1 MTTPPRAVILRSP
14 YRRIPITDSRVRAV
28 TKLSFSKEKIQILLL
43 EGVHDNAIAE
53 LAARGYAS
61 VERLPHALDE
71 AQLLERIGS
80 VHILGIRSRTQ
91 LTAKVL
97 GAAERLFSVGCFCIG
112 TNQVDLKA
120 ARKQGVPV
128 FNAPY
133 SNTRSVAELV
143 IGEVIMLMR
152 GIFEKSNLVHRGGWT
167 KSAKDSYEIR
177 GKTLGIVGY
186 GHIGTQ
192 VSIMAEAMGMQV
204 RFYDVLRKLALGNAR
219 PCDTLE
225 ELLSTSDVVTLH
237 VPDTAQTRK
246 MIGAKQ
252 IKAMKAGSCLINAA
266 RGEVVDIPALV
277 QALESRHLHGAAL
290 DVFPKEPSGDKDPFE
305 SPLRGFD
312 NVILTPH
319 IGGSTMEAQANIG
332 TEVAQKLIEYSDNG
346 STIGAVNF
354 PQVGLPV
361 HAGATRFLHIHRN
374 VPGVLRK
381 INDVFSSRDLNIAAQ
396 YLQTDPELGYVV
408 IDAEG
413 DVDEDVMLNDLRA
426 IDGTLRTR
434 YLYPGR

>member
-1 MTTPPRAVILRSP
+1 M
-14 YRRIPITDSRVRAV
+14 

-43 EGVHDNAIAE
+43 EGVHDNAISE
-53 LAARGYAS
+53 LEARGYATI
-61 VERLPHALDE
+61 ERLPLALDE
-71 AQLLERIGS
+71 AELIERIGS
-80 VHILGIRSRTQ
+80 VHMLGIRSRTQ
-91 LTAKVL
+91 LTAKAL
-97 GAAERLFSVGCFCIG
+97 EAAERLFSVGCFCIG

-120 ARKQGVPV
+120 ARARGIPV

-143 IGEVIMLMR
+143 IGEIIMLMR
-152 GIFEKSNLVHRGGWT
+152 GIFSKSTLVHAGGWM

-204 RFYDVLRKLALGNAR
+204 RYYDVARKLALGNAR
-219 PCDTLE
+219 PCDTLD
-225 ELLSTSDVVTLH
+225 ELLATSDVVTLH
-237 VPDTAQTRK
+237 VPDTAQTRN
-246 MIGAKQ
+246 MIGPAQ
-252 IKAMKAGSCLINAA
+252 IKAMKKGGYLINAA
-266 RGEVVDIPALV
+266 RGKVVDIPALV
-277 QALESRHLHGAAL
+277 GALESRHLLGAAI
-290 DVFPKEPSGDKDPFE
+290 DVFPKEPGGDKEAFE
-305 SPLRGFD
+305 SPLRNLD

-319 IGGSTMEAQANIG
+319 IGGSTLEAQANIG

-354 PQVGLPV
+354 PQAGLPV
-361 HAGATRFLHIHRN
+361 HDGATRFLHIHRN

-408 IDAEG
+408 IDADG
-413 DVDEDVMLNDLRA
+413 DVDEGDVLNDLRA

-434 YLYPGR
+434 FLYPGQPSR

>member
-1 MTTPPRAVILRSP
+1 M
-14 YRRIPITDSRVRAV
+14 
-28 TKLSFSKEKIQILLL
+28 TKLSFSKGKIQILLL
-43 EGVHDNAIAE
+43 EGVHDNAISE
-53 LAARGYAS
+53 LAARGYAT
-61 VERLPHALDE
+61 VERLPGALDE
-71 AQLLERIGS
+71 AELLKRIGS
-80 VHILGIRSRTQ
+80 VHMLGIRSRTQ

-97 GAAERLFSVGCFCIG
+97 EAAERLFCVGCFCIG

-120 ARKQGVPV
+120 ARTRGIPV

-143 IGEVIMLMR
+143 IGEIIMLMR
-152 GIFEKSNLVHRGGWT
+152 GIFAKSSLVHAGGWM

-192 VSIMAEAMGMQV
+192 VSILAEAMGMQV
-204 RFYDVLRKLALGNAR
+204 RFYDVVRKLALGNAR
-219 PCDTLE
+219 PCDTLD
-225 ELLSTSDVVTLH
+225 ELLRESDVVTLH
-237 VPDTAQTRK
+237 VPDTAQTRN
-246 MIGAKQ
+246 MIGAEQ
-252 IKAMKAGSCLINAA
+252 IRAMKPGSYLINAA
-266 RGEVVDIPALV
+266 RGKVVDIPALV
-277 QALESRHLHGAAL
+277 AALESRHLLGAAI
-290 DVFPKEPSGDKDPFE
+290 DVFPKEPGGDKDPFE
-305 SPLRGFD
+305 SPLRGLG

-354 PQVGLPV
+354 PQAGLPV
-361 HAGATRFLHIHRN
+361 HEGATRFLHIHRN

-381 INDVFSSRDLNIAAQ
+381 IIDVFSSRNLNIAAQ

-408 IDAEG
+408 IDADG
-413 DVDEDVMLNDLRA
+413 DADESEVLNDLRA

-434 YLYPGR
+434 FLFPGQPRR

>member
-1 MTTPPRAVILRSP
+1 M
-14 YRRIPITDSRVRAV
+14 
-28 TKLSFSKEKIQILLL
+28 TKLSLSKEKISILLL
-43 EGVHDNAIAE
+43 EGIHDNAISE
-53 LAARGYAS
+53 LAARGYAT

-80 VHILGIRSRTQ
+80 VHMIGIRSRTN

-97 GAAERLFSVGCFCIG
+97 EAAQRLFCVGCFCIG

-120 ARKQGVPV
+120 ARKQGIPV

-143 IGEVIMLMR
+143 IGDVIMLMR
-152 GIFEKSNLVHRGGWT
+152 GIFEKSNLVHGGGWM

-192 VSIMAEAMGMQV
+192 VSILAESMGMKV
-204 RFYDVLRKLALGNAR
+204 VFYDIVRKLALGNAQ
-219 PCDTLE
+219 PVDSLD
-225 ELLSTSDVVTLH
+225 ELLAMSDVVTLH
-237 VPDTAQTRK
+237 VPDTPQTRN
-246 MIGAKQ
+246 MIGAEQLKT
-252 IKAMKAGSCLINAA
+252 MKKGAHLINLA
-266 RGEVVDIPALV
+266 RGKVVDIEALV
-277 QALESRHLHGAAL
+277 AALESKHVLGAAL
-290 DVFPKEPSGDKDPFE
+290 DVFPKEPSGEGDEFV
-305 SPLRGFD
+305 SPLRGMP

-354 PQVGLPV
+354 PQVALPV
-361 HAGATRFLHIHRN
+361 HDGATRFLHLHRN

-381 INDVFSSRDLNIAAQ
+381 INDVFSARNLNIAAQ

-408 IDAEG
+408 IDADG
-413 DVDEDVMLNDLRA
+413 DVDEGEVLNDLKA
-426 IDGTLRTR
+426 IDGTLKTR
-434 YLYPGR
+434 FLYPGRR